1 MAVERLISQI
11 QPVHCR
17 KLQFFVW
24 IYWVLGKKYIDP
36 RLAEPQKASRR
47 QLEMIPI
54 PGKARIHPIKK
65 RKKMKLNKKTKKN
78 NQQKSNETK
87 KNIQN
92 KNKCIKTDD
101 TTYL

>member
-11 QPVHCR
+11 QPVHWR

-65 RKKMKLNKKTKKN
+65 KEKDEIKQKNQTKQPTKK
-78 NQQKSNETK
+78 
-87 KNIQN
+87 
-92 KNKCIKTDD
+92 
-101 TTYL
+101 